1 MKQSG
6 QKLTWIIIG
15 AMIVG
20 IVTGQILFYQFDV
33 DSNGILL
40 GLELEKAKSIA
51 EYFKLLTTHIFLRP
65 VQMTIAPLVFTTL
78 VAGIAKMDDL
88 KSVGRIG
95 GRSMLWFFTASLV
108 SLLLGMF
115 LVNFLQPGLKVDF
128 GSADT
133 SSAQDILTKT
143 HGFGLKNFLE
153 HIFPISLFEALAK
166 NEILQIVL
174 FSILFAIALNQI
186 GEKAKPIINVLDV
199 LGKTILK
206 IVGFVMWLAP
216 IGVFGGITAII
227 ATKGLGILSVY
238 GYYLASFYLGIALL
252 WIIILLVGFW
262 ILRKKLWKLITH
274 LKNPLLVAFSTTSSE
289 AVFPKLTEEL
299 ENYGCKKK
307 VVSFVLP
314 LGYSFNLDGSM
325 MYMTFASIFIAQA
338 YKIPLDFGTQLTML
352 LVLMLTSK
360 GIAGVPRA
368 SLVIVAATCAMFD
381 IPAEGIALILPIDHF
396 CDMARSMTNVLGNG
410 VAIASIDKWEKGDR

>member
-1 MKQSG
+1 MKKSG

-20 IVTGQILFYQFDV
+20 IVTGQILFYQFDA
-33 DSNGILL
+33 DSNGVLL
-40 GLELEKAKSIA
+40 GLELDKAKSIA

-115 LVNFLQPGLKVDF
+115 LVNFLQPGLSVNF

-133 SSAQDILTKT
+133 STANDILTKT
-143 HGFGLKNFLE
+143 DGFGLKNFLE

-174 FSILFAIALNQI
+174 FSILFAIALNQM

-238 GYYLASFYLGIALL
+238 GYYLASFYLGIGLL
-252 WIIILLVGFW
+252 WFIILLVGFW
-262 ILRKKLWKLITH
+262 ILRNKLWKLITH

-338 YKIPLDFGTQLTML
+338 YKVPLDYGTQLTML

-368 SLVIVAATCAMFD
+368 SLVIVAATCSMFD

-396 CDMARSMTNVLGNG
+396 CDMGRSMTNVLGNG
-410 VAIASIDKWEKGDR
+410 VAIASIDKWEK

>member
-1 MKQSG
+1 MKKSG

-20 IVTGQILFYQFDV
+20 IVTGQILFYQFDA
-33 DSNGILL
+33 DSNGVLL
-40 GLELEKAKSIA
+40 GVELDKAKSIA

-115 LVNFLQPGLKVDF
+115 LVNFLQPGLSVNF

-133 SSAQDILTKT
+133 STANDILTKT
-143 HGFGLKNFLE
+143 DGFGLKNFLE

-238 GYYLASFYLGIALL
+238 GYYLASFYLGIGLL
-252 WIIILLVGFW
+252 WFIILLVGFW
-262 ILRKKLWKLITH
+262 ILRNKLWKLITH

-338 YKIPLDFGTQLTML
+338 YKVPLDYGTQLTML

-368 SLVIVAATCAMFD
+368 SLVIVAATCSMFD

-396 CDMARSMTNVLGNG
+396 CDMGRSMTNVLGNG
-410 VAIASIDKWEKGDR
+410 VAIASIDKWEK

>member
-1 MKQSG
+1 
-6 QKLTWIIIG
+6 
-15 AMIVG
+15 
-20 IVTGQILFYQFDV
+20 
-33 DSNGILL
+33 
-40 GLELEKAKSIA
+40 
-51 EYFKLLTTHIFLRP
+51 
-65 VQMTIAPLVFTTL
+65 
-78 VAGIAKMDDL
+78 
-88 KSVGRIG
+88 
-95 GRSMLWFFTASLV
+95 
-108 SLLLGMF
+108 
-115 LVNFLQPGLKVDF
+115 VDF

-143 HGFGLKNFLE
+143 DGFGLKNFLE

-186 GEKAKPIINVLDV
+186 GEKAKPIINVLDI

-238 GYYLASFYLGIALL
+238 GYYLASFYLGIGLL
-252 WIIILLVGFW
+252 WVIILFVGFMV
-262 ILRKKLWKLITH
+262 LRKKLWKLIKH

-410 VAIASIDKWEKGDR
+410 VAIASIDKWEKGD

>member
-1 MKQSG
+1 MKKSG

-20 IVTGQILFYQFDV
+20 IVTGQILFYQFDA
-33 DSNGILL
+33 DSNGVLL
-40 GLELEKAKSIA
+40 GLELDKAKSIA

-95 GRSMLWFFTASLV
+95 GRSMLWFFTASLI

-115 LVNFLQPGLKVDF
+115 LVNFLQPGLSVNF

-133 SSAQDILTKT
+133 STANDILTKT
-143 HGFGLKNFLE
+143 DGFGLKNFLE

-238 GYYLASFYLGIALL
+238 GYYLASFYLGIGLL
-252 WIIILLVGFW
+252 WFIILLVGFW
-262 ILRKKLWKLITH
+262 ILRNKLWKLITH

-338 YKIPLDFGTQLTML
+338 YKVPLDYGTQLTML

-368 SLVIVAATCAMFD
+368 SLVIVAATCSMFD

-396 CDMARSMTNVLGNG
+396 CDMGRSMTNVLGNG
-410 VAIASIDKWEKGDR
+410 VAIASIDKWER

>member
-20 IVTGQILFYQFDV
+20 IVTGQILFYQFDT
-33 DSNGILL
+33 DSNGVLL
-40 GLELEKAKSIA
+40 GLELDKAKSIA

-115 LVNFLQPGLKVDF
+115 LVNFLQPGLKVNF

-133 SSAQDILTKT
+133 SSAQDILAKT

-153 HIFPISLFEALAK
+153 HIFPVSLFEALAK

-174 FSILFAIALNQI
+174 FSILFAIALNQT
-186 GEKAKPIINVLDV
+186 GEKAKPIINALDV

-227 ATKGLGILSVY
+227 ATKGLGILAVY
-238 GYYLASFYLGIALL
+238 GYYLASFYLGIGLL
-252 WIIILLVGFW
+252 WVIILLVGFW
-262 ILRKKLWKLITH
+262 ILKKKLWKLIAH

-338 YKIPLDFGTQLTML
+338 YNIPLDLGTQLTML
-352 LVLMLTSK
+352 LVLMLK
-360 GIAGVPRA
+360 VK
-368 SLVIVAATCAMFD
+368 
-381 IPAEGIALILPIDHF
+381 LI
-396 CDMARSMTNVLGNG
+396 R
-410 VAIASIDKWEKGDR
+410 

>member
-1 MKQSG
+1 MKKSG

-20 IVTGQILFYQFDV
+20 IVTGQILFYQFDT
-33 DSNGILL
+33 DSNGVLL
-40 GLELEKAKSIA
+40 GLELDKAKSIA

-115 LVNFLQPGLKVDF
+115 LVNFLQPGLKVNF

-143 HGFGLKNFLE
+143 DGFGLKNFLE

-174 FSILFAIALNQI
+174 FSILFAIALNQT
-186 GEKAKPIINVLDV
+186 GEKAKPIINALDV
-199 LGKTILK
+199 LGKAILK

-238 GYYLASFYLGIALL
+238 GYYLASFYLGIGLL
-252 WIIILLVGFW
+252 WVIILLVGFMV
-262 ILRKKLWKLITH
+262 LRKKLWKLITH

-410 VAIASIDKWEKGDR
+410 VAIASIDKWEKGE

>member
-15 AMIVG
+15 AMIIG
-20 IVTGQILFYQFDV
+20 IVTGQILFYQFDT
-33 DSNGILL
+33 DSNGVLL
-40 GLELEKAKSIA
+40 GLELDKAKSIA

-115 LVNFLQPGLKVDF
+115 LVNFLQPGLKVNF

-143 HGFGLKNFLE
+143 DGFGLKNFLE

-186 GEKAKPIINVLDV
+186 GEKAKPIINVLDI

-238 GYYLASFYLGIALL
+238 GYYLASFYLGIGLL
-252 WIIILLVGFW
+252 WVIILFVGFMV
-262 ILRKKLWKLITH
+262 LRKKLWKLIKH

-410 VAIASIDKWEKGDR
+410 VAIASIDKWEKGD

>member
-1 MKQSG
+1 
-6 QKLTWIIIG
+6 
-15 AMIVG
+15 MIVG
-20 IVTGQILFYQFDV
+20 IVTGQILFYQFDA
-33 DSNGILL
+33 DSNGVLL
-40 GLELEKAKSIA
+40 GLELDKAKSIA

-115 LVNFLQPGLKVDF
+115 LVNFLQPGLSVNF

-133 SSAQDILTKT
+133 TTANDILTKT
-143 HGFGLKNFLE
+143 DGFGLKNFLE

-238 GYYLASFYLGIALL
+238 GYYLASFYLGIGLL
-252 WIIILLVGFW
+252 WFIILLVGFW
-262 ILRKKLWKLITH
+262 ILRNKLWKLITH

-338 YKIPLDFGTQLTML
+338 YKVPLDYGTQLTML

-368 SLVIVAATCAMFD
+368 SLVIVAATCSMFD

-396 CDMARSMTNVLGNG
+396 CDMGRSMTNVLGNG
-410 VAIASIDKWEKGDR
+410 VAIASIDKWEK

>member
-1 MKQSG
+1 
-6 QKLTWIIIG
+6 
-15 AMIVG
+15 MIVG
-20 IVTGQILFYQFDV
+20 IVTGQILFYQFDA
-33 DSNGILL
+33 DSNGVLL
-40 GLELEKAKSIA
+40 GLELDKAKSIA

-95 GRSMLWFFTASLV
+95 GRSMLWFFTASLI

-115 LVNFLQPGLKVDF
+115 LVNFLQPGLSVNF

-133 SSAQDILTKT
+133 STANDILTKT
-143 HGFGLKNFLE
+143 DGFGLKNFLE

-238 GYYLASFYLGIALL
+238 GYYLASFYLGIGLL
-252 WIIILLVGFW
+252 WFIILLVGFW
-262 ILRKKLWKLITH
+262 ILRNKLWKLITH

-338 YKIPLDFGTQLTML
+338 YKVPLDYGTQLTML

-368 SLVIVAATCAMFD
+368 SLVIVAATCSMFD

-396 CDMARSMTNVLGNG
+396 CDMGRSMTNVLGNG
-410 VAIASIDKWEKGDR
+410 VAIASIDKWER

>member
-1 MKQSG
+1 MKKSG

-20 IVTGQILFYQFDV
+20 IVTGQILFYQFDA
-33 DSNGILL
+33 DSNGVLL
-40 GLELEKAKSIA
+40 GVELDKAKSIA

-115 LVNFLQPGLKVDF
+115 LVNFLQPGLSVNF

-133 SSAQDILTKT
+133 STAQDILTKT
-143 HGFGLKNFLE
+143 DGFGLKNFLE

-186 GEKAKPIINVLDV
+186 GEKAKPIINVLDI

-238 GYYLASFYLGIALL
+238 GYYLASFYLGIGLL
-252 WIIILLVGFW
+252 WFIILLVGFW
-262 ILRKKLWKLITH
+262 ILRNKLWKLITH

-338 YKIPLDFGTQLTML
+338 YKVPLDYGIQLTML

-368 SLVIVAATCAMFD
+368 SLVIVAATCSMFD

-396 CDMARSMTNVLGNG
+396 CDMGRSMTNVLGNG
-410 VAIASIDKWEKGDR
+410 VAIASIDKWEK

>member
-1 MKQSG
+1 MKKSG

-20 IVTGQILFYQFDV
+20 IVTGQILFYQFDT
-33 DSNGILL
+33 DSNGVLL
-40 GLELEKAKSIA
+40 GLELDKAKSIA

-133 SSAQDILTKT
+133 SSAQDILAKT
-143 HGFGLKNFLE
+143 DGFGLKNFLE

-174 FSILFAIALNQI
+174 FSILFAIALNQT
-186 GEKAKPIINVLDV
+186 GEKAKPIINALDV
-199 LGKTILK
+199 LGKAILK

-227 ATKGLGILSVY
+227 ATKGLGILAVY
-238 GYYLASFYLGIALL
+238 GYYLASFYLGIGLL
-252 WIIILLVGFW
+252 WVIILLVGFMV
-262 ILRKKLWKLITH
+262 LRKKLWKLITH

-410 VAIASIDKWEKGDR
+410 VAIASIDKWEKGD

>member
-95 GRSMLWFFTASLV
+95 GRSMLWFFTASLI

-115 LVNFLQPGLKVDF
+115 LVNFLQPGLKVNF

-410 VAIASIDKWEKGDR
+410 VAIASIDKWEKGD

>member
-410 VAIASIDKWEKGDR
+410 VAIASIDKWEKGD

>member
-1 MKQSG
+1 
-6 QKLTWIIIG
+6 
-15 AMIVG
+15 MIVG
-20 IVTGQILFYQFDV
+20 IVTGQILFYQFDA
-33 DSNGILL
+33 DSNGVLL
-40 GLELEKAKSIA
+40 GVELDKAKSIA

-115 LVNFLQPGLKVDF
+115 LVNFLQPGLSVNF

-133 SSAQDILTKT
+133 STAQDILTKT
-143 HGFGLKNFLE
+143 DGFGLKNFLE

-186 GEKAKPIINVLDV
+186 GEKAKPIINVLDI

-238 GYYLASFYLGIALL
+238 GYYLASFYLGIGLL
-252 WIIILLVGFW
+252 WFIILLVGFW
-262 ILRKKLWKLITH
+262 ILRNKLWKLITH

-338 YKIPLDFGTQLTML
+338 YKVPLDYGIQLTML

-368 SLVIVAATCAMFD
+368 SLVIVAATCSMFD

-396 CDMARSMTNVLGNG
+396 CDMGRSMTNVLGNG
-410 VAIASIDKWEKGDR
+410 VAIASIDKWEK